1 MKPSQ
6 LGVKIIRIVLG
17 VILLVFGLNHFFQ
30 FLPMP
35 EPPEAAMNFMK
46 ALMNSGFV
54 WGLIAI
60 VEIIAGILLIL
71 GRFTALALVLFAPLA
86 IGILLHHLFLD
97 AAGGI
102 AGYVVFILEVLLV
115 YAYFDVYK
123 PILKPKAGEGTTESS

>member
-30 FLPMP
+30 FMPMP
-35 EPPEAAMNFMK
+35 QPPEAAMNFMK

-54 WGLIAI
+54 WGLLGVI
-60 VEIIAGILLIL
+60 EIIAGILLIIGRYVAL
-71 GRFTALALVLFAPLA
+71 GLILFAPVA
-86 IGILLHHLFLD
+86 VGILLHHLFLD

-102 AGYVVFILEVLLV
+102 AGYIVFILEVLLV

-123 PILKPKAGEGTTESS
+123 PLLNLKAE